1 VRIWRSEVR
10 RDRPCGFVEAVGQVS
25 SVALNRFGM
34 SAHREKEHG
43 AVLSEEAA
51 AATKA
56 LRATQGRLRYI
67 T

>member
-1 VRIWRSEVR
+1 VASSKPWAKFLRLRSTGLA
-10 RDRPCGFVEAVGQVS
+10 CH
-25 SVALNRFGM
+25 
-34 SAHREKEHG
+34 AHREKEHG